1 MATNKTPPLSPSQP
15 LKKKKNG
22 PQSATDA
29 PTTDTSLDLDFYSSF
44 YHDLSN
50 MDDAT
55 LYKHWQ
61 EIGAPNKRSPNFRD
75 LLISKGLDPTDSE
88 SVDFDLTF
96 YNDYYTDL
104 VKVGLNNYYHNYY
117 RAKLHYLI
125 NGSKDQRFPNLTEL
139 LKSQNIAPEAAD
151 EANLDYD
158 FYLDLYPELS
168 KTTLKNKTQALV
180 HFLLYG
186 RDEGK
191 QPNLQAWLKHNN
203 CDSSFVPKNF
213 SIKALY
219 KINQNDG
226 IEIKLSQFLDVL
238 SGRPGY
244 PVRISRKA
252 ISNANFYHEV
262 AKHYLTNHHRDPA
275 KNLLKICLAFDRRY
289 EFLEL
294 LGNLYLEE
302 NDYETACAHFEE
314 ALALGGTSKWLYANL
329 ARCKRMLSQ
338 HQQALEIL
346 VKGIQS
352 APEFS
357 FIYERF
363 EEYVNEFWLKQQGS
377 LEAFAVVNN
386 RPALIAKSVEIT
398 SFIYQCYLSIYGTT
412 AAPATVG
419 SCNLDRI
426 LIVGDYHVSQC
437 VRYRINQKIEQLE
450 AVGKTVTAIS
460 WTDLDQEQN
469 TLVLHDTVIFYRVP
483 AQPPVIKAI
492 AQVNATGKLS
502 FYEIDDLLFD
512 DLYPPAIESYGGY
525 VDFNTYIGLT
535 KGMALFN
542 AAARLCRIGIA
553 STQLLANKL
562 QPLVSAKKCFVHRN
576 GLDKLNCFTLASL
589 SKKPGIDIFY
599 GSGTMAHNSDFSLL
613 VLPALIKLLDE
624 FSHVRL
630 VVAGYLNLPSDFLQ
644 QFGSR
649 VRQLPL
655 IGNMQA
661 YWSLLEQTDINLAVL
676 EDNVINGCKSEL
688 KWFEAATLGIPTV
701 MSSTANYR
709 DVIIDGED
717 GILASSPEDW
727 YKHLK
732 ALVENPQRRLA
743 IAQKAQKKVLDSYR
757 VNTLAANL
765 KKNLNQALAHC
776 QNNNPVKRKK
786 IALVNVFFPPKSL
799 GGATRVVADNFDLL
813 QRDYGDQFELC
824 VFTSDNECKPP
835 HQMSVYNYQGARV
848 YRSTVLWRENM
859 DWYAKDDKMAE
870 LFDQFLA
877 TEQPDLVHFH
887 CVQRLTASIV
897 EVTLKAK
904 IPYIITL
911 HDAWWISDYQFLV
924 DKEGTIYPDGHPDP
938 YELHP
943 LPDNVSLISSLERTL
958 YLKGLLR
965 NAEAELAVSES
976 FAEIYRKN
984 EIPAVTV
991 NKNGIS
997 ESVAWQQKNTQ
1008 YTQNVVCAHIGGM
1021 ADHKGYFLLEAAI
1034 KNLQP
1039 THIEMLIVDH
1049 AKPEGHRVHT
1059 YWGKVPVTF
1068 VGPFKQKDIVALY
1081 SNIDVLCAPSKW
1093 PESYGLVTRE
1103 ASACGC
1109 WVIASNKGGIGEDI
1123 IDGVSGFVI
1132 EPDTASLES
1141 CLALIDASPSRFK
1154 ASAKASPPRLASL
1167 QVNELAKI
1175 YASIGRLK

>member
-1 MATNKTPPLSPSQP
+1 MAIYQTPQATNPPLN
-15 LKKKKNG
+15 KKIRD
-22 PQSATDA
+22 QQTA
-29 PTTDTSLDLDFYSSF
+29 DTNLDLDFYSSF
-44 YHDLSN
+44 YHDLSD
-50 MDDAT
+50 MDEQM
-55 LYKHWQ
+55 LRKHWK
-61 EIGAPNKRSPNFRD
+61 EVGKPNNRSPNFRA
-75 LLISKGLDPTDSE
+75 LLVSKELNPADAE
-88 SVDFDLTF
+88 NVDFDLNF
-96 YNDYYTDL
+96 YNEYYTDL
-104 VKVGLNNYYHNYY
+104 EKVGLNNYYHNFY

-125 NGSKDQRFPNLTEL
+125 NGNKDKRFPNLTAL
-139 LKSQNIAPEAAD
+139 LKSQNIAPEAVNEAD
-151 EANLDYD
+151 LDYD
-158 FYLDLYPELS
+158 FYLDLYPDLS
-168 KTTLKNKTQALV
+168 KTTLQNQTQALV
-180 HFLLYG
+180 HYLLYG

-191 QPNLQAWLKHNN
+191 QPNLQGWLKHNN
-203 CDSSFVPKNF
+203 CDSSFVPNDF
-213 SIKALY
+213 TVQALY
-219 KINQNDG
+219 KTNQKDG

-244 PVRISRKA
+244 PVRISRNA
-252 ISNANFYHEV
+252 TLNANFYHEI

-275 KNLLKICLAFDRRY
+275 KNLLRTCLAFERRC

-302 NDYETACAHFEE
+302 NDYETASAHFEE
-314 ALALGGTSKWLYANL
+314 ALASGGTSKWLYANL
-329 ARCKRMLSQ
+329 ARCKKMLSQ

-346 VKGIQS
+346 VKGIQT

-357 FIYERF
+357 FTYERF
-363 EEYVNEFWLKQQGS
+363 EEYVNEFWLKQQGN
-377 LEAFAVVNN
+377 LEAFAVVND
-386 RPALIAKSVEIT
+386 RQALVAKSVEIV
-398 SFIYQCYLSIYGTT
+398 SFIYQCYLSIYGAATT
-412 AAPATVG
+412 PATVG

-460 WTDLDQEQN
+460 WMDLDQEQN
-469 TLVLHDTVIFYRVP
+469 NLALHDTVIFYRVP
-483 AQPPVIKAI
+483 AHPAVIKAI

-502 FYEIDDLLFD
+502 CYEIDDLLFD
-512 DLYPPAIESYGGY
+512 VLYPPAIESYGGY

-562 QPLVSAKKCFVHRN
+562 APLVIAKKCFVHRN
-576 GLDKLNCFTLASL
+576 GLDKLNCFSPAAL
-589 SKKPGIDIFY
+589 SKKPGVVIFY
-599 GSGTMAHNSDFSLL
+599 GSGTMAHNSDFSQL
-613 VLPALIKLLDE
+613 VLPALIRLLDE

-655 IGNMQA
+655 LGNMQA

-688 KWFEAATLGIPTV
+688 KWFEAATLGVPTV

-709 DVIIDGED
+709 EVIVDGED
-717 GILASSPEDW
+717 GILASTTEDW
-727 YKHLK
+727 HKHLK
-732 ALVENPQRRLA
+732 ALVENPQRRLD
-743 IAQKAQKKVLDSYR
+743 IAQKAQKKVLDGYR
-757 VNTLAANL
+757 VNTLATHL
-765 KKNLNQALAHC
+765 KKNLSQALAHC
-776 QNNNPVKRKK
+776 QNTSAVKRKK

-813 QRDYGDQFELC
+813 LRDYGDQFEIC

-835 HQMSVYNYQGARV
+835 HQMSIYNYQGARV
-848 YRSTVLWRENM
+848 YRTTVLWRENM

-870 LFDQFLA
+870 LFSQFLA

-887 CVQRLTASIV
+887 CVQRLTASVV
-897 EVTLKAK
+897 EATLKAK

-938 YELHP
+938 YEPRP
-943 LPDNVSLISSLERTL
+943 LPDNVSLISSIERTL

-965 NAEAELAVSES
+965 NAEVALTVSES

-984 EIPAVTV
+984 EIPVVTV

-997 ESVAWQQKNTQ
+997 ESVAWQQKNTL
-1008 YTQNVVCAHIGGM
+1008 YTDNVVCAHIGGM
-1021 ADHKGYFLLEAAI
+1021 AEHKGYFLLEAAI
-1034 KNLQP
+1034 RNLQP
-1039 THIEMLIVDH
+1039 KNIEMLIVDH
-1049 AKPEGHRVHT
+1049 AKPEGHQLHT
-1059 YWGKVPVTF
+1059 HWGNVPVTF
-1068 VGPFKQKDIVALY
+1068 VGPFMQKNIVALY
-1081 SNIDVLCAPSKW
+1081 SKIDVLCAPSKW

-1109 WVIASNKGGIGEDI
+1109 WVVASNKGGIGEDI

-1132 EPDTASLES
+1132 EPDSASLEN
-1141 CLALIDASPSRFK
+1141 CLALIDAAPNRFK
-1154 ASAKASPPRLASL
+1154 ASAKANPPRLASL

-1175 YASIGRLK
+1175 YASIGRFK